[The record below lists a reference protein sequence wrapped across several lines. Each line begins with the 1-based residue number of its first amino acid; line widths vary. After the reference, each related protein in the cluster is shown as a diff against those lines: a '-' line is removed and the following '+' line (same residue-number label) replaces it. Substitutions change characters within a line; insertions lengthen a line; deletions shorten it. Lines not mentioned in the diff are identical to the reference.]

1 LADGYQ
7 GNRHHRGGCDRPG
20 AKGSAKESRPGCA
33 RQVSA
38 CLRTEGRK
46 TSMDVQTLQ
55 QIANQRRADAVT
67 MIARAG
73 TGHTGGAMSCLDAL
87 TCLFYHVMNE
97 SDHFLLS
104 KGHSVEGYW
113 AILA

>member
-1 LADGYQ
+1 
-7 GNRHHRGGCDRPG
+7 
-20 AKGSAKESRPGCA
+20 
-33 RQVSA
+33 
-38 CLRTEGRK
+38 
-46 TSMDVQTLQ
+46 MDVQTLQ

-87 TCLFYHVMNE
+87 TCLFYHVMNQN
-97 SDHFLLS
+97 DHFLLS

-113 AILA
+113 AILGPTAGNSPRKELKILLLCWKSPDWPPQ